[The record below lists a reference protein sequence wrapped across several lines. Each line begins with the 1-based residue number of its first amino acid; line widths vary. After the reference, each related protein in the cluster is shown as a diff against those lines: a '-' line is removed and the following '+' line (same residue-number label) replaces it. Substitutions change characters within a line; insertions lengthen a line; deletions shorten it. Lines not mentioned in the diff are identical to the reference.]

1 MWEKLEYSFVGNF
14 QKLHTNQTRG
24 VTSVWKHIL
33 GIISLKEESQS
44 RVSMTLLYAKTS
56 WRSTSKL
63 RLV

>member
-14 QKLHTNQTRG
+14 QKLHTNQRG

-33 GIISLKEESQS
+33 GIISLKEESQP

-56 WRSTSKL
+56 WRSTLKL